1 MKITE
6 VKSRLGEIAA
16 AEIEWRVESYT
27 SSQSQRPQ
35 PTLHSTHSF
44 DENHIF
50 SYLIMKQPLRFFT
63 IFCLLPTVEVV
74 EVQFNPNPIYENLP
88 KNTSLQFQQIQ
99 QKIHKGKLKV

>member
-1 MKITE
+1 MTQQCQIRSNSNSLRNHGLVTTRKGQHNSI
-6 VKSRLGEIAA
+6 L
-16 AEIEWRVESYT
+16 
-27 SSQSQRPQ
+27 
-35 PTLHSTHSF
+35 TL
-44 DENHIF
+44 D
-50 SYLIMKQPLRFFT
+50 IMKQPLRFFT